1 MTEAG
6 DMWQGVGSCSRGG
19 GMWQGVD
26 MKKYDKCQKVKDVGY
41 E

>member
-1 MTEAG
+1 MWQRLG

-26 MKKYDKCQKVKDVGY
+26 YVKI
-41 E
+41 